1 MSEQKKPKIKGFVRL
16 LKALQV
22 EQSWFQFYT
31 EIARGPPEQLKVCQ
45 TRIKDL
51 KKQLNF
57 K

>member
-16 LKALQV
+16 LKCLQI

-31 EIARGPPEQLKVCQ
+31 ELNRGTPEQIKVCQ
-45 TRIKDL
+45 LRIKDL